1 MSRRKRSRGK
11 AWRVLAFKQT
21 ETRSKRTTR
30 FGSHCNMTSLVL
42 LVKGK
47 LKIGKKVI
55 AMVQVRADGGLDQEG
70 MGRSSH
76 SLDLFQ

>member
-1 MSRRKRSRGK
+1 M
-11 AWRVLAFKQT
+11 
-21 ETRSKRTTR
+21 TR
-30 FGSHCNMTSLVL
+30 FGSQCNMTTLVL

-76 SLDLFQ
+76 SLDLFR